1 MQVSR
6 GEIHEPQNR
15 SSLNQVIIVGA
26 GPSGL
31 CLALILGRAGIRTTL
46 LDAGATIDDRPRAAH
61 YAPSA
66 IRVLRTAGV
75 LDDVRR
81 VGFIPGNMTWR
92 KIDGTPIASIKDTPE
107 TRGPEGLTVLPLNL
121 LGEVLMDHAKKN
133 ENITIKW
140 DHKVVDVGQ
149 DDSSAWAIVRGED
162 GTETKYTGDYLCG
175 CDGANSQVRK
185 SLFGESFPG
194 HTWDAQIVAT
204 NVCSVILACCFVPL
218 IYRNRYITL

>member
-1 MQVSR
+1 MQVSQR
-6 GEIHEPQNR
+6 RYTCPKKR
-15 SSLNQVIIVGA
+15 SSLYQVIVVGA

-31 CLALILGRAGIRTTL
+31 CLALILGKAGIKTTL

-92 KIDGTPIASIKDTPE
+92 KIDGTPIASIRDSPE

-121 LGEVLMDHAKKN
+121 LGQVLMDHAEKN

-140 DHKVVDVGQ
+140 NHKVVDVGQ
-149 DDSSAWAIVRGED
+149 DETSAWAVFRGED
-162 GTETKYTGDYLCG
+162 GIETKYTGDYLCG

-185 SLFGESFPG
+185 SLFGDSFPG

-204 NVCSVILACCFVPL
+204 NVCSIPASTFCPL
-218 IYRNRYITL
+218 